1 MRQNPTVSAFLVA
14 NIEKVASVL
23 TLLLGGILYYVRF
36 GGVEATPESAK
47 LVLGALV
54 VNVLVAFA
62 WHGTI
67 MQLLI
72 FFWIIFK
79 LDEIDSW
86 QAIEM
91 PALVTISIVALVCAL
106 CVAKF
111 TWNNFDEVV
120 SRRMKYINSRSS
132 MYEEQW
138 KYTLGRFFAAATT
151 IFFSVCVIAYV
162 SLA

>member
-23 TLLLGGILYYVRF
+23 TLIVGGILYYARF
-36 GGVEATPESAK
+36 GGVEVVPESAK

-86 QAIEM
+86 QAIET
-91 PALVTISIVALVCAL
+91 PIYSTFPISKHSEEEAKQNEHNTFTLNALT
-106 CVAKF
+106 AKSL
-111 TWNNFDEVV
+111 FD
-120 SRRMKYINSRSS
+120 
-132 MYEEQW
+132 
-138 KYTLGRFFAAATT
+138 F
-151 IFFSVCVIAYV
+151 
-162 SLA
+162 

>member
-1 MRQNPTVSAFLVA
+1 MGQNPTVLASLVA
-14 NIEKVASVL
+14 NIEKLASVL
-23 TLLLGGILYYVRF
+23 TLIVGGIIYYTRF
-36 GGVEATPESAK
+36 GGVEVVPESAN

-54 VNVLVAFA
+54 LNVLVAFA

-86 QAIEM
+86 QAVEM
-91 PALVTISIVALVCAL
+91 PAIVTISVVAVVCAVY
-106 CVAKF
+106 VAIF
-111 TWNNFDEVV
+111 TWKNFDEVV

-138 KYTLGRFFAAATT
+138 KYTLGRFFATATT